1 MVKKL
6 IAAFFLVGIF
16 LGGTQVFAEGEGGC
30 SYGMVKTPAVL
41 TPEQTVDQ
49 FVDAFNAGDMV
60 ALQNMLDENAWYAY
74 GDSAPVSGEAMLSW
88 LESEM
93 LGGTMQ
99 IAKTEID
106 GDTVIV
112 AGSSLMDGTSTE
124 FTYVFNVNAGLI
136 ESWQIL

>member
-1 MVKKL
+1 MVKVAKS
-6 IAAFFLVGIF
+6 FLVMATLFLF
-16 LGGTQVFAEGEGGC
+16 LGTQGVSQC
-30 SYGMVKTPAVL
+30 SYGMVKTPTVL

-49 FVDAFNAGDMV
+49 FVNRFNSGDMD
-60 ALQNMLDENAWYAY
+60 ALKNMLGESAWYAY
-74 GDSAPVSGEAMLSW
+74 GDSAPVSGEAMLAW

-99 IAKTEID
+99 ISSAEVD
-106 GDTVIV
+106 GDSVIL

-124 FTYVFNVNAGLI
+124 FTYVFNVKAGLI